1 LPLQLA
7 AVKRHWLKTESGG
20 FMDDKWPLVIMLS
33 IFATVILVSMYNNFI
48 KYRNTIEEQWSGIEV
63 ALKRRFNL
71 LPNVV
76 KVVSGYS
83 DYEAGTISAVTEQRL
98 ENTPRDHRAEEE
110 SKISRS
116 FNELMAVA
124 EAYPELRA
132 SNNYLNL
139 QNALNQVE
147 LEILQARRGYN
158 AAVRRWNT
166 HVQSFPSNIM
176 AKIFNFKEADYF
188 ELELATQREIPEIN
202 I

>member
-1 LPLQLA
+1 M
-7 AVKRHWLKTESGG
+7 E
-20 FMDDKWPLVIMLS
+20 DKWPLVIMLS
-33 IFATVILVSMYNNFI
+33 IFATVVLVSMYNNFI

-71 LPNVV
+71 LPNIV
-76 KVVSGYS
+76 KVVGGYS
-83 DYEAGTISAVTEQRL
+83 DYESGTIASVTEQRL
-98 ENTPRDHRAEEE
+98 DGASRDDRAQEE

-124 EAYPELRA
+124 ESYPELRA
-132 SNNYLNL
+132 SDNYLNL

-176 AKIFNFKEADYF
+176 AKIFNFTEAEYF
-188 ELELATQREIPEIN
+188 ELELATQREIPEIA